1 MPPRGKEGFLL
12 SDCPPDSPTPHGGR
26 LRTDDTRPRV
36 GRDVRFLLYRE
47 HPSRFYEREG
57 CFLATY
63 TENFGL
69 HQWIP
74 EDDFLRSD
82 FNADF
87 AKIDQALAAAATE
100 ADLTELRTRVNGKCE
115 LLTGSFLGNGA
126 ETRSINIGD
135 RPLAL
140 AICSEQN
147 MFATVLMRGGD
158 PMGPLSLT
166 TTGFTTGTGGNVP
179 QNVSG
184 VGYQFFALV

>member
-1 MPPRGKEGFLL
+1 M
-12 SDCPPDSPTPHGGR
+12 
-26 LRTDDTRPRV
+26 
-36 GRDVRFLLYRE
+36 
-47 HPSRFYEREG
+47 
-57 CFLATY
+57 ATY

-69 HQWIP
+69 HQWVP

-158 PMGPLSLT
+158 PMGPCLSQPRGSPPAPAEMCPRTSAAWGISSSRWYKRSPAPSGAGLLAC
-166 TTGFTTGTGGNVP
+166 GFLP
-179 QNVSG
+179 C
-184 VGYQFFALV
+184 AD